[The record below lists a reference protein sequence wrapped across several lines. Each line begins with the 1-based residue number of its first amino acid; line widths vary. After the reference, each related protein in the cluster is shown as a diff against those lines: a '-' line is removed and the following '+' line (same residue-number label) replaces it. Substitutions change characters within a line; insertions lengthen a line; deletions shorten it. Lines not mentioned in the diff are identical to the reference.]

1 MKKFYKSTLF
11 TLILTF
17 SMFVSKGQ
25 ALEDM
30 VNYVR
35 GGDVAAMSKFF
46 DDIVTVT
53 MQSTQSAY
61 SKTQAEMVLKD
72 FFAKN
77 TVKEF
82 VVMQNGTA
90 PNNNSRYAIGN
101 LVTSTGNFQLYI
113 LLKLRTSDNSFVLK
127 EMRFEKPR

>member
-1 MKKFYKSTLF
+1 MKKIYKSTLF

>member
-1 MKKFYKSTLF
+1 
-11 TLILTF
+11 
-17 SMFVSKGQ
+17 MFVSKGQ

>member
-1 MKKFYKSTLF
+1 MKKLYKNVF
-11 TLILTF
+11 LTF
-17 SMFVSKGQ
+17 ILSIFLSMSVKAQ

-35 GGDVAAMSKFF
+35 NSDVPSMSRFF
-46 DDIVTVT
+46 DDIVTIT
-53 MQSTQSAY
+53 MKGTQSAY
-61 SKTQAEMVLKD
+61 SKAQAEMILKD

-77 TVKEF
+77 VVKEF

-101 LVTSTGNFQLYI
+101 LNTSNGTYQLYI
-113 LLKLRTSDNSFVLK
+113 LLKLKDKNFLLH
-127 EMRFEKPR
+127 EIRFEKP

>member
-1 MKKFYKSTLF
+1 MKKIYKSTLF

-90 PNNNSRYAIGN
+90 PNNNSRYAFGN